1 MTGRPA
7 TLDELFGDDL
17 SHQGTRYSATP
28 ERKIRCTVFGM
39 SGRQD
44 HDSRLGTHLLIS
56 GRIGATVRVALAN
69 AVTGNVGRVG

>member
-28 ERKIRCTVFGM
+28 NVR
-39 SGRQD
+39 SGAL
-44 HDSRLGTHLLIS
+44 SSAKLFAW
-56 GRIGATVRVALAN
+56 ATCR
-69 AVTGNVGRVG
+69 RP